1 MYDFHWWCFLPY
13 QIVDYRDI
21 PNPIA
26 KKILEEYLSKIRSYD
41 ISVELAKSAL
51 EYLQLLRTLCDPNKS
66 EILMNKLRE
75 EFKLR
80 DTTIAL
86 IINIVP
92 RTIDELR
99 MLLAFETSVPEEDIQ
114 QRILEIVKEYCG

>member
-1 MYDFHWWCFLPY
+1 MPY

-114 QRILEIVKEYCG
+114 RRILEIVKEYCG